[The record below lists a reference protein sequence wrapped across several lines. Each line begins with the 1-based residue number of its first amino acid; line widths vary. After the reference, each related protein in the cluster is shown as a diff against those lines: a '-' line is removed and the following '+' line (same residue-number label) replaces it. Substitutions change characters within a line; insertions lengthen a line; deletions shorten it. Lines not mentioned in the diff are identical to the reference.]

1 MPCTDGRTN
10 PRLWERAKKKALSEA
25 CRSGTRRCGK
35 WDARIAQRAGK
46 LYRDLGGGYCGPR
59 TKDQRSLSRWTKE
72 DWRTVSGEK
81 ACRKKGRRIVC
92 DRYLPAKAWT
102 KLTPAQAAATRRV
115 KKAAATQ
122 FVPNAPAAKKAG
134 QIARSGRRR

>member
-46 LYRDLGGGYCGPR
+46 LYRDLGGEYCGPR
-59 TKDQRSLSRWTKE
+59 TKRQKSLSRWTKE
-72 DWRTVSGEK
+72 DWRTVSGDK
-81 ACRKKGRRIVC
+81 ACRKKGRKIVC
-92 DRYLPAKAWT
+92 DRYLPAKAW
-102 KLTPAQAAATRRV
+102 KELTPAQVAETRKRKV
-115 KKAAATQ
+115 SSRRQ
-122 FVPNAPAAKKAG
+122 FVPNAPAAKRAG
-134 QIARSGRRR
+134 ARARHGRR